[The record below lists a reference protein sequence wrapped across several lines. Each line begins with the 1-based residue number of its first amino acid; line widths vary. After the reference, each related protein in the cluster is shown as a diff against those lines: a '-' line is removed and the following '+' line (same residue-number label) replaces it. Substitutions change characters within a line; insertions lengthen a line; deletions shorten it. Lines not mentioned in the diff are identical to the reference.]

1 MSTSRHIDR
10 ICVIVTVLTLIVTL
24 LFMNGRAL
32 GIEVIGD
39 GDGGDGQFT
48 ENDLNGDWDASGAT
62 YITLTGD
69 GAGIDGNGAYFAGGE
84 LHLAYAGRYVLSGEL
99 ADGSVVIDTDS
110 GGKVWLLLDGVDI
123 HNEDGAALLVEQAE
137 KVFVTL
143 AEGAENSLSSG
154 ASYRQ
159 EDVDA
164 GIDGAVYSRDDLT
177 INGSGSLTVTAEYR
191 HGIVCN
197 DDFVITGGA
206 VTIDAVQD
214 GIHANDSAR
223 LCGMELTITAG
234 DDGVTVSNDAGTGY
248 FYMESGALSVPA
260 CYEGVE
266 AANITVA
273 GGTLDIV
280 PTDDGLNANSSS
292 ASAILVTGGEIR
304 VVNET
309 GRDAD
314 GLDSNGS
321 IFISG
326 GSILISVNG
335 TGGNC
340 ALDAGTE
347 SGGVCQIT
355 GGTVIAAGGST
366 MAEGFDSTST
376 QGFLMQTV
384 SGQAGAAVE
393 LKDDAGATLL
403 EGEIP
408 CAFTSLILSAPELE
422 VGDTCTLSVDG
433 VDTEVVIDNSAVSA
447 FGPGGMG
454 GQFGGGMFG
463 GRGGRFGDGQ
473 SSEDYT
479 EAGMGRPLNDGIT
492 AGGFTPPDADG
503 AAPEGD
509 MTPPEGAQSMPSGGS
524 ALPNS
529 DGSTPSDNR
538 TAPNGNDGLPAFG
551 DGQFFGRGQRPN
563 GMSGGQNDPFGQQ
576 TAGGTGVSSSI
587 SPETLILVGVS
598 VLLLAVG
605 IVVALRFRH

>member
-10 ICVIVTVLTLIVTL
+10 ICVIAVVLTLIVTV

-39 GDGGDGQFT
+39 GDSGDGQFT
-48 ENDLNGDWDASGAT
+48 DNDLNGDWDASGAT

-69 GAGIDGNGAYFAGGE
+69 GADIDGNGAYFAGGE
-84 LHLAYAGRYVLSGEL
+84 LHLAYAGRYVLSGDL

-123 HNEDGAALLVEQAE
+123 HNEDSAALLVEQAE

-159 EDVDA
+159 EAVDA
-164 GIDGAVYSRDDLT
+164 GIDGTVYSRDDLT

-206 VTIDAVQD
+206 VTVDAAQD
-214 GIHANDSAR
+214 GIHANDSTR
-223 LCGMELTITAG
+223 LRGMELTITAG

-248 FYMESGALSVPA
+248 FYMESGTLNIPA

-273 GGTLDIV
+273 GGTLDIT
-280 PTDDGLNANSSS
+280 PADDGLNANGGS
-292 ASAILVTGGEIR
+292 ASAILINGGEIR

-335 TGGNC
+335 AGGNC

-347 SGGVCQIT
+347 NGGVCQIT
-355 GGTVIAAGGST
+355 GGTVIAAGGSA
-366 MAEGFDSTST
+366 MAEGFDSTSA
-376 QGFLMQTV
+376 QGSLMRTV
-384 SGQAGAAVE
+384 SGQAGAAVA

-403 EGEIP
+403 KGEIP

-433 VDTEVVIDNSAVSA
+433 ADTEVVIDNSAVSA

-473 SSEDYT
+473 SSEDRT
-479 EAGMGRPLNDGIT
+479 EAGMGRPLD
-492 AGGFTPPDADG
+492 
-503 AAPEGD
+503 EG
-509 MTPPEGAQSMPSGGS
+509 MPSGES
-524 ALPNS
+524 ALPNF
-529 DGSTPSDNR
+529 DGSTPSGNMA
-538 TAPNGNDGLPAFG
+538 APNGNDGQPTFG

-563 GMSGGQNDPFGQQ
+563 GMGGGQNDPLGQQ
-576 TAGGTGVSSSI
+576 TADGAGASSAI
-587 SPETLILVGVS
+587 SPETMILVGIS

-605 IVVALRFRH
+605 IVVALRCRH